1 MTGEEGGRKGEKTET
16 GFSEEEGRSETD
28 GVVAAVAGGR
38 RRERR
43 RTKTKKK
50 DGGRSVKRS
59 EEEEKNEN
67 EGEGVFDLVFIG
79 WVIDNLQPKLDIV
92 YSFNSKT
99 I

>member
-1 MTGEEGGRKGEKTET
+1 MAEI
-16 GFSEEEGRSETD
+16 S
-28 GVVAAVAGGR
+28 AAPDGR
-38 RRERR
+38 RRLNLAGGE
-43 RTKTKKK
+43 TKKME
-50 DGGRSVKRS
+50 GRRESVKRS